1 MWHKCSLLFQEIYVQ
16 IIPITRHK
24 NEWNTRFSHTSSNP
38 STTTKHSKS
47 KEILDKHHD
56 KWFPYAIHTDT
67 GEYTLHTQTIITHAP
82 SCLKTRKVLDRTSKT
97 TWFPSRGWKTNMV
110 CNSQLNKNKSL
121 ARIHGTM
128 SSSMEEC
135 LTCSHLRKKGTGMPL
150 PAQICWRVAERLQ
163 TRQSWHDNRM
173 HNGQRIPNIMIL

>member
-24 NEWNTRFSHTSSNP
+24 NKQNTRFSHPSLNP
-38 STTTKHSKS
+38 SSTTKHSRS
-47 KEILDKHHD
+47 KDILHKHHG

-82 SCLKTRKVLDRTSKT
+82 SCLKTHKVLNRTSKT

-121 ARIHGTM
+121 ASSRILHSMM

-135 LTCSHLRKKGTGMPL
+135 LKCSRPKKNRHRNASSSLKT
-150 PAQICWRVAERLQ
+150 EES
-163 TRQSWHDNRM
+163 QSN
-173 HNGQRIPNIMIL
+173 